1 VVGGVGPAA
10 TVDFIHKIVRATP
23 ARRDQDHIK
32 LMVEQN
38 PQIPDRTEN
47 LIGNGPDP
55 TISLYATCKRL
66 EAGGADIIAIPCNT
80 AHAFVERI
88 QPYLAVPIV
97 NMLTVTVRY
106 LRETFPALRAVGVLA
121 TSGTV
126 ASGVYEKALES
137 QGLRQIVPGPAL
149 QARVMEAIYGKE
161 GVKAGFTT
169 GQCQEDIVA
178 AINGLIAE
186 GVEVIILGCTEL
198 PLLFP
203 QTDFTGRNGARVRP
217 IDPTDVLAR
226 QCVAY
231 ASAAP
236 APTASPLLEAT

>member
-1 VVGGVGPAA
+1 
-10 TVDFIHKIVRATP
+10 
-23 ARRDQDHIK
+23 
-32 LMVEQN
+32 
-38 PQIPDRTEN
+38 
-47 LIGNGPDP
+47 
-55 TISLYATCKRL
+55 
-66 EAGGADIIAIPCNT
+66 
-80 AHAFVERI
+80 
-88 QPYLAVPIV
+88 
-97 NMLTVTVRY
+97 MLTVTVRY